1 MNNGQSNPGN
11 KDYLDKGLESVERK
25 FGGAQGQKL
34 AGNRNMNE
42 KIVRL
47 PLPRFYPPSCTY
59 IFTTSFLI

>member
-1 MNNGQSNPGN
+1 MNNNNSAGN
-11 KDYLDKGLESVERK
+11 KDYLDKAVESAERK

-47 PLPRFYPPSCTY
+47 SLRAPLLLR
-59 IFTTSFLI
+59 LG

>member
-47 PLPRFYPPSCTY
+47 RVPASPLTYPLPPS
-59 IFTTSFLI
+59 SSR